1 MGVSGLGLPVKA
13 PRLLLFCILLM
24 LGLTRTKSSGKRV
37 SHKAIKDGD
46 VALKNLITVFFA
58 LSILGVSPVYSQ
70 AQNIGDEK
78 VGEFQ
83 ALALTLDTDIAD
95 LRSLLS
101 EIDSAEKVDR
111 EVLFYRLDA
120 RVFRILAD
128 FDTLANQVAGL
139 PEGSAQRE
147 AVTQQLAEFGPVSEG
162 ALLDRIENIKQHI
175 NDYNTQLNE
184 LGGATKIA
192 MQAYIQTLESIR
204 VKYYESLANHLQSRD
219 VLGLPTK
226 KMREQMDPIV
236 YLYAETLA
244 GRIEFTG
251 VASNKLQERL
261 SQDPNNADI
270 GSALNELD
278 ANHKINIQRLEAIIH
293 VLDLLGQDSS
303 SFQAVMLQQAS
314 TISISFFS
322 SSAILTVLHDG
333 WGALKEAVKENAPNL
348 IFRFLIFIVV
358 LLVFKTLSRITK
370 RVVRAASN
378 KSNLDMSELL
388 KNILVSTSGG
398 IVMALGVLMALSS
411 IGISLA
417 PMLAGLGVAGFI
429 VGFALQDSLGNF
441 ASGAMILLYRPFDVD
456 DLVEVTGA
464 SGLVKKM
471 NLVSTTIVTLDNQT
485 LVVPNSKI
493 WGDVIKNV
501 TAQKVRRVDMVFG
514 IAYDDDIELAE
525 RVLHEIVSA
534 HDKILENPEPT
545 IKLHTL
551 GDSSV
556 NFIVRPWTETDDY
569 WDVYWD
575 LTREVKLRFDR
586 EGISIPFPQRD
597 VHVYT
602 DTDI

>member
-1 MGVSGLGLPVKA
+1 M
-13 PRLLLFCILLM
+13 
-24 LGLTRTKSSGKRV
+24 
-37 SHKAIKDGD
+37 
-46 VALKNLITVFFA
+46 KNLIKIFSA
-58 LSILGVSPVYSQ
+58 LLILGISPVLTQ
-70 AQNIGDEK
+70 AQTIGGER
-78 VGEFQ
+78 VGEIQ
-83 ALALTLDTDIAD
+83 ALVRTLDSDIAEFHF
-95 LRSLLS
+95 LIS
-101 EIDSAEKVDR
+101 EIESAEKTDR
-111 EVLFYRLDA
+111 TALFYRLDA

-128 FDTLANQVAGL
+128 FDILANQVAML
-139 PEGSAQRE
+139 PEESPERE
-147 AVTQQLAEFGPVSEG
+147 AVRQQLAEFGTARDS
-162 ALLDRIENIKQHI
+162 ALFGRIDDIKQHI
-175 NDYNTQLNE
+175 IDYTAQLAE
-184 LGGATKIA
+184 LGGAPRIA

-204 VKYYESLANHLQSRD
+204 VKYYEALANHVESRD
-219 VLGLPTK
+219 DLGLPTENL
-226 KMREQMDPIV
+226 REQMGQRV

-244 GRIEFTG
+244 GRIEFTS
-251 VASNKLQERL
+251 VARNKLQERL
-261 SQDPNNADI
+261 SLNPDNTDI

-278 ANHKINIQRLEAIIH
+278 ADHNIHIQRLEVIIQ
-293 VLDLLGQDSS
+293 VLDRLGLDSS

-314 TISISFFS
+314 SISISFFS
-322 SSAILTVLHDG
+322 SDAIFTVLQDG
-333 WGALKEAVKENAPNL
+333 WGALKEAVGENAPDL
-348 IFRFLIFIVV
+348 IFRMLVFIAV

-370 RVVRAASN
+370 RIVRAAGNRS
-378 KSNLDMSELL
+378 SLDMSALL

-501 TAQKVRRVDMVFG
+501 TAQRERRVDLEFG

-525 RVLHEIVSA
+525 RVLNEIVFA
-534 HDKILENPEPT
+534 HDKILEDPEPR

-556 NFIVRPWTETDDY
+556 NFIVRPWTKTDDY

-602 DTDI
+602 DNDG